1 MSDNTASAKAKD
13 GEIVVEK
20 NANNEYDSYLVPDE
34 DTQYTA
40 VVVSESGQAVT
51 SK

>member
-1 MSDNTASAKAKD
+1 MFDAND
-13 GEIVVEK
+13 EIVVEK

-40 VVVSESGQAVT
+40 VVVSESSQAVT